1 MKLKLWLRRLSV
13 SAPQMTVKTARGWP
27 VRMFF
32 AALWLVIGAL
42 AGIGLQNYGRALMGL
57 PAVSNAEL
65 DRMREE
71 LAALRLDHDRLATS
85 ANSAESE
92 LSMERAAGRMLTAQ
106 IRTLETEVARLK
118 EDLAFF
124 ERLLPAGSQNASG
137 SRVSIRAIAAEV
149 TPDSQLQYRLLIMQG
164 GKHATDF
171 EGTLRL
177 SVGVIQNGRPTT
189 LNFPSDKPGEINEF
203 KLGFRHYQRLE
214 GTLTL
219 PADVSPRSLQAT
231 VLERGQVR
239 AQQTVNL

>member
-1 MKLKLWLRRLSV
+1 
-13 SAPQMTVKTARGWP
+13 MTVQTARSWP
-27 VRMFF
+27 VRMLI
-32 AALWLVIGAL
+32 AALLLALGAL
-42 AGIGLQNYGRALMGL
+42 AAIGFQNYGRSLMGL
-57 PAVSNAEL
+57 PVVSSADL
-65 DRMREE
+65 DQVREE

-92 LSMERAAGRMLTAQ
+92 LSMERAAGRVLTAQ
-106 IRTLETEVARLK
+106 IRTLETEIARLK

-124 ERLLPAGSQNASG
+124 ERLLPAGSTKAAG

-149 TPDSQLQYRLLIMQG
+149 TAGSQLQYRLLIMQG

-177 SVGVIQNGRPTT
+177 AVGVIQNGRPTT
-189 LNFPSDKPGEINEF
+189 LNFPSGKPGEINNF

-239 AQQTVNL
+239 AQQTLNL